1 MESSEQERPMESR
14 GRAGTTTPGQAG
26 DQNAVLV
33 NLLHVLMVLAIVAL
47 IVGYIVIKA

>member
-14 GRAGTTTPGQAG
+14 PRPGTTTPGQAG

-33 NLLHVLMVLAIVAL
+33 NLLHALMVIAIVGL
-47 IVGYIVIKA
+47 IVGYIVIQA